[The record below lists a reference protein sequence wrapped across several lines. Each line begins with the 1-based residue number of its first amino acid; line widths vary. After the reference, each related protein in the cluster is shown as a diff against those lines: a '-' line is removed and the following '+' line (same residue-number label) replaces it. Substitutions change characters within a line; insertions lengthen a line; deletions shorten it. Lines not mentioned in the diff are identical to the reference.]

1 MFCPVLCNMNR
12 NHGLLNALYNQIG
25 KKFMTLQCL
34 SKLILELFP
43 REIPTKYH
51 LRRFVNVAFLA
62 FPRTSIKSSFSVQC
76 QLNHEYGVPKLS
88 WNINRKMQRNAEKY
102 TEMQKN
108 AVKCR
113 EIQRNVEKCSDMK
126 RNAEKYSEMQKNAEE
141 CRGMLWNVEKCRKC
155 RFAFMTF
162 MTHGNVILDILE
174 PPFRKYSTCW
184 VLQKIE
190 ECCRIL
196 KKFVRAWVVT
206 VIHAKVLPDSVLYI
220 KYWMKVNY
228 ECMYIGRIASNLT
241 NLENLPC
248 M

>member
-76 QLNHEYGVPKLS
+76 KLNHKYGVPKLS

-108 AVKCR
+108 AVKC
-113 EIQRNVEKCSDMK
+113 
-126 RNAEKYSEMQKNAEE
+126 SEMQRNS
-141 CRGMLWNVEKCRKC
+141 EKCRKMQWHEEKC
-155 RFAFMTF
+155 REIQWNAEKCRGMQRNALKCREMQKMQICLYDLYDTWKCHIWYNTF
-162 MTHGNVILDILE
+162 
-174 PPFRKYSTCW
+174 
-184 VLQKIE
+184 
-190 ECCRIL
+190 
-196 KKFVRAWVVT
+196 
-206 VIHAKVLPDSVLYI
+206 
-220 KYWMKVNY
+220 
-228 ECMYIGRIASNLT
+228 
-241 NLENLPC
+241 
-248 M
+248 